1 MRLEAALQ
9 SAEGN
14 KHKISDKKLCPINA
28 I

>member
-9 SAEGN
+9 SAEGK
-14 KHKISDKKLCPINA
+14 KHKISDKKLWPVNA